1 MARKT
6 ALPAA
11 DDLFELRAVHQVAT
25 TGSFSAAARALG
37 VTVSTATRAV
47 QRLEARL
54 GVALFR
60 RSTHGL
66 SLTES
71 GRRYAGHVAQVLAA
85 EDTVRDE
92 IAAATDARRGTLRL
106 TVPVWVAEHMLPAV
120 VARFAADH
128 PGVRLDV
135 HASDDLRDVVTD
147 AYDLAIRLGP
157 LPDSSLRARRLVL
170 FHRIACAAPS
180 LLAAHPRL
188 HDPQQLAALPC
199 LLYGNGTQPVVWSFR
214 HRRGASRQVEVG
226 GPLRSNNLELLIRL
240 AIAGVGFTRLPD
252 WALAP
257 ALASGALVRILPA
270 WSEAPPRGTAA
281 LWAVHADD
289 PGRDRL
295 RRAFLG
301 ALMAEVENPTA
312 ERGPTG
318 PSSTPA
324 MRADRTSDD
333 AAAARHLA
341 ISPDRRSR

>member
-1 MARKT
+1 MVRKT

-11 DDLFELRAVHQVAT
+11 DDLFELRVVHQVAT

-71 GRRYAGHVAQVLAA
+71 GRRYAAHVAQVLTA
-85 EDTVRDE
+85 EDAVRDE
-92 IAAATDARRGTLRL
+92 IAATRDARGGTLRI

-120 VARFAADH
+120 AARFAAAH

-157 LPDSSLRARRLVL
+157 LPDSSLRARRLVG
-170 FHRIACAAPS
+170 FQRIACAAPT
-180 LLAAHPRL
+180 LLAALPPLRDPR
-188 HDPQQLAALPC
+188 QLAALPC

-214 HRRGASRQVEVG
+214 HRRGTARQVEVG

-240 AIAGVGFTRLPD
+240 AIDGLGFTRLPD

-257 ALASGALVRILPA
+257 ALAGGDLVRILPG
-270 WSEAPPRGTAA
+270 WSEAPPRGAPA

-295 RRAFLG
+295 RRAFLSELLE
-301 ALMAEVENPTA
+301 AV
-312 ERGPTG
+312 ERG
-318 PSSTPA
+318 A
-324 MRADRTSDD
+324 
-333 AAAARHLA
+333 
-341 ISPDRRSR
+341 

>member
-11 DDLFELRAVHQVAT
+11 DDLFELRVVHQVAT

-47 QRLEARL
+47 QRLEGRL

-71 GRRYAGHVAQVLAA
+71 GRRYAAHVAQVLTA
-85 EDTVRDE
+85 EDAVRDE
-92 IAAATDARRGTLRL
+92 IAAARDARGGTLRV
-106 TVPVWVAEHMLPAV
+106 TVPVWVTEHVLPAV
-120 VARFAADH
+120 VARFAAAH

-157 LPDSSLRARRLVL
+157 LPDSSLRARRLVG
-170 FHRIACAAPS
+170 FQRIVCAAPA
-180 LLAAHPRL
+180 LLAAHAPLRDPRR
-188 HDPQQLAALPC
+188 LATLPC
-199 LLYGNGTQPVVWSFR
+199 LLYGNGTQTVVWSFR
-214 HRRGASRQVEVG
+214 HRRGTAHQVEVG

-240 AIAGVGFTRLPD
+240 AIDGLGFTRLPD

-257 ALASGALVRILPA
+257 ALARGDLVRILPG
-270 WSEAPPRGTAA
+270 WSEAPPRGAPA

-295 RRAFLG
+295 RRAFL
-301 ALMAEVENPTA
+301 AELLAAV
-312 ERGPTG
+312 ERG
-318 PSSTPA
+318 A
-324 MRADRTSDD
+324 
-333 AAAARHLA
+333 
-341 ISPDRRSR
+341 